1 MKTTV
6 FCSAPVFLCFTLIV
20 VVHFFYSMLMIYFGR
35 SLSSSWNFQVL
46 LYYFYFTNISS
57 VKIEVICIVVE
68 CHQTATATLHV
79 AFLVVKT

>member
-6 FCSAPVFLCFTLIV
+6 FCSATVFPCFTLTV
-20 VVHFFYSMLMIYFGR
+20 VVLFFSPVLMMYFGR

-46 LYYFYFTNISS
+46 LYYFYFTSISN
-57 VKIEVICIVVE
+57 VKIELIGIVVE
-68 CHQTATATLHV
+68 CYQTATATLHV